1 MSYLKMMCKSLQ
13 DRVVEAEM
21 RVDELQER
29 LRDQA
34 KGHQSDARVW
44 QMAYAKQTSGYNQ
57 LGRQYKKSEATNRRI
72 RDVLQEVLDAY
83 GQGTHTADQVY
94 RMLKKVMK

>member
-1 MSYLKMMCKSLQ
+1 MSYVKMY
-13 DRVVEAEM
+13 EALADKLVDAEL
-21 RVDELQER
+21 RIDELQER
-29 LRDQA
+29 LRDLA

-44 QMAYAKQTSGYNQ
+44 QMAYAKQISEYNQ
-57 LGRQYKKSEATNRRI
+57 LGRQYKKSEATNRKM
-72 RDVLQEVLDAY
+72 RDVLREVLDAY